1 MEPYIHLSNVDV
13 DFPVFDAQNIGF
25 INTLFRFGGAHSGLG
40 APTKRERSVPAL
52 RNLNLHLRAGD
63 RVGLIGHNGAGKST
77 LLRVL
82 SGVYEPT
89 HGDIW
94 QHGSVSALSDLMLG
108 MDPEASG
115 NDFIVTRGIVM
126 GLSKRES
133 QKLIADIGEFTELE
147 DRLYMPVR
155 TYSSGMLLKLAFAV
169 ATTITPDILLMDEVV
184 GAGDAKFQERA
195 QKRLTQLMSR
205 VSILVVA
212 SHNEQLLKS
221 FCTHALVLKNGEISF
236 RGPIDDCLAHYR
248 ANS

>member
-1 MEPYIHLSNVDV
+1 
-13 DFPVFDAQNIGF
+13 
-25 INTLFRFGGAHSGLG
+25 
-40 APTKRERSVPAL
+40 
-52 RNLNLHLRAGD
+52 
-63 RVGLIGHNGAGKST
+63 
-77 LLRVL
+77 
-82 SGVYEPT
+82 
-89 HGDIW
+89 
-94 QHGSVSALSDLMLG
+94 
-108 MDPEASG
+108 
-115 NDFIVTRGIVM
+115 
-126 GLSKRES
+126 
-133 QKLIADIGEFTELE
+133 
-147 DRLYMPVR
+147 
-155 TYSSGMLLKLAFAV
+155 MLLKLAFAV